1 MKTQKKTT
9 KNKKQKAGGIISMV
23 IILLI
28 GFAAGW
34 LVTAYADRAGG
45 ADTESGAFLIRLLY
59 LVFCIYLA
67 FFQQGA
73 VHEAGH
79 LICGLLS
86 GYGFA
91 SYRIGSL
98 MWIKQDGKVRFKR
111 FSIAGTG
118 GQCLM
123 TPPELTEEGM
133 PYVLYNLG
141 GVLMNL
147 ILAALCL
154 CADFLW
160 AENWYLSAFLIV
172 TALSGV
178 WLAAVNGIPLKLGL
192 LNNDGRN
199 ILDISRNRDELRA
212 FWLQMKVAEQQAK
225 GVRLKDMPA
234 EWFRMPEEEKM
245 KYTMTSA
252 CAVLAANR
260 LMDEHAFE
268 ETAELIVKLLNMD
281 SALIGIYRFLLM
293 ADRIY
298 CELVGERR
306 PEVLEQWENK
316 ESRRIIK
323 QMKNYLSVIRT
334 EYAYALLKERDVQKA
349 EKIRKRFEKNARSYP
364 YPADAQSERE
374 LLDIADGRQDIQAGN
389 IE

>member
-1 MKTQKKTT
+1 MKEKN
-9 KNKKQKAGGIISMV
+9 KNKKDIKRLAVKDGTLLLAI
-23 IILLI
+23 LI
-28 GFAAGW
+28 GFAGGW
-34 LVTAYADRAGG
+34 LIGG
-45 ADTESGAFLIRLLY
+45 LIEKTGIMGEGPGRFLLRFLY
-59 LVFCIYLA
+59 LIFCIYLA
-67 FFQQGA
+67 FFLQA
-73 VHEAGH
+73 AAHEAGH

-316 ESRRIIK
+316 QSRRIIK

>member
-45 ADTESGAFLIRLLY
+45 ADTESGAFLIRHLY

-67 FFQQGA
+67 FCQQGA

>member
-67 FFQQGA
+67 FFLQGA

-98 MWIKQDGKVRFKR
+98 MWIKQDGKIRFKR

-147 ILAALCL
+147 LLAAFCL
-154 CADFLW
+154 CAHFLW
-160 AENWYLSAFLIV
+160 GENWYLSAFLIV
-172 TALSGV
+172 TALTGV
-178 WLAAVNGIPLKLGL
+178 WLAAVHGIPLKLSL

-245 KYTMTSA
+245 QYAMTSA
-252 CAVLAANR
+252 CAVLTTGR
-260 LMDEHAFE
+260 LLDEHAFE
-268 ETAELIVKLLNMD
+268 ETAGTIVKILNME

-306 PEVLEQWENK
+306 TEVLEQWENK
-316 ESRRIIK
+316 DCQRIVK

-334 EYAYALLKERDVQKA
+334 EYAYALLKEKDTQKA
-349 EKIRKRFEKNARSYP
+349 EKIRARFEKNARSYP
-364 YPADAQSERE
+364 
-374 LLDIADGRQDIQAGN
+374 
-389 IE
+389 

>member
-67 FFQQGA
+67 FFLQGA

-98 MWIKQDGKVRFKR
+98 MWIKQDGKIRFKR

-147 ILAALCL
+147 LLAALCL
-154 CADFLW
+154 CAHFLW
-160 AENWYLSAFLIV
+160 GENWYLSAFLIV
-172 TALSGV
+172 TALTGV
-178 WLAAVNGIPLKLGL
+178 WLAAVNGIPLKLSL

-234 EWFRMPEEEKM
+234 EWFWMPEEEKM
-245 KYTMTSA
+245 QYAMTSA
-252 CAVLAANR
+252 CAVLTTGR
-260 LMDEHAFE
+260 LLDEHAFE
-268 ETAELIVKLLNMD
+268 ETAGTIVKILNMD

-306 PEVLEQWENK
+306 PEVLEQWESK
-316 ESRRIIK
+316 DCQRIVK

-334 EYAYALLKERDVQKA
+334 EYAYALLKEKDTQKA
-349 EKIRKRFEKNARSYP
+349 EKIRERFEKNARSYP

-374 LLDIADGRQDIQAGN
+374 LLDIADGQQDLQAGD

>member
-1 MKTQKKTT
+1 
-9 KNKKQKAGGIISMV
+9 
-23 IILLI
+23 
-28 GFAAGW
+28 
-34 LVTAYADRAGG
+34 
-45 ADTESGAFLIRLLY
+45 
-59 LVFCIYLA
+59 
-67 FFQQGA
+67 
-73 VHEAGH
+73 
-79 LICGLLS
+79 LS

-192 LNNDGRN
+192 LNN
-199 ILDISRNRDELRA
+199 
-212 FWLQMKVAEQQAK
+212 
-225 GVRLKDMPA
+225 
-234 EWFRMPEEEKM
+234 
-245 KYTMTSA
+245 
-252 CAVLAANR
+252 
-260 LMDEHAFE
+260 
-268 ETAELIVKLLNMD
+268 
-281 SALIGIYRFLLM
+281 
-293 ADRIY
+293 
-298 CELVGERR
+298 
-306 PEVLEQWENK
+306 
-316 ESRRIIK
+316 
-323 QMKNYLSVIRT
+323 
-334 EYAYALLKERDVQKA
+334 
-349 EKIRKRFEKNARSYP
+349 
-364 YPADAQSERE
+364 
-374 LLDIADGRQDIQAGN
+374 
-389 IE
+389 

>member
-1 MKTQKKTT
+1 MKEKN
-9 KNKKQKAGGIISMV
+9 KNKKDIKRLAAKDGTLLLAI
-23 IILLI
+23 LI
-28 GFAAGW
+28 GFAGGW
-34 LVTAYADRAGG
+34 LIGG
-45 ADTESGAFLIRLLY
+45 LIEKTGIMGEGPGRFLFRFLY
-59 LVFCIYLA
+59 LIFCIYLA
-67 FFQQGA
+67 FFLQA
-73 VHEAGH
+73 AAHEAGH

-98 MWIKQDGKVRFKR
+98 MWIKQDGKVRF
-111 FSIAGTG
+111 T
-118 GQCLM
+118 
-123 TPPELTEEGM
+123 
-133 PYVLYNLG
+133 
-141 GVLMNL
+141 
-147 ILAALCL
+147 ALCL

>member
-245 KYTMTSA
+245 QYAMTSA
-252 CAVLAANR
+252 CAVLTTGR
-260 LMDEHAFE
+260 LLDEHAFE
-268 ETAELIVKLLNMD
+268 ETAGTIVKILNMD